1 MSYEVWKSFRKDSVI
16 YPRGRCNFMLHGDLT
31 QPSNYH
37 QCSFWF
43 QELAI
48 KISAIAGYKSFT
60 AGIDHFII
68 HIFTLIKKRIMGSKV
83 SDWTGS

>member
-1 MSYEVWKSFRKDSVI
+1 MKFGNRLEKILLFIPEADVTL
-16 YPRGRCNFMLHGDLT
+16 LHGGLT

-43 QELAI
+43 QELAT